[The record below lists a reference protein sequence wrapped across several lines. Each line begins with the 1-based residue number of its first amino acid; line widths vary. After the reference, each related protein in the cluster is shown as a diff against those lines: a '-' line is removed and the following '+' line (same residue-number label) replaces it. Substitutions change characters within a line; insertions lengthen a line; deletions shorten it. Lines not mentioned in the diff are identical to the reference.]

1 MIIGLSY
8 LDWVFLSTIFISV
21 IIGAYRGW
29 LPQALSMLGF
39 FAAFVA
45 FVKLGPGIAQWLPL
59 SGPGEYMRDNLGAL
73 IALIGTL
80 ILGHQAV
87 VLHKKLFTRS
97 GPQPAHR
104 TLGGILGMFSGI
116 FVLLAASPII
126 NLSEW
131 RNAPWWKNT
140 VEADVTHFIFQ
151 SMKSS
156 VQTP

>member
-1 MIIGLSY
+1 
-8 LDWVFLSTIFISV
+8 
-21 IIGAYRGW
+21 
-29 LPQALSMLGF
+29 
-39 FAAFVA
+39 
-45 FVKLGPGIAQWLPL
+45 
-59 SGPGEYMRDNLGAL
+59 MRDNLGAL

-116 FVLLAASPII
+116 FVLMAASSII

-131 RNAPWWKNT
+131 RNASWWKNT
-140 VEADVTHFIFQ
+140 VEADFTHFILQ